1 MISIDTNYLLRFL
14 THDVESQF
22 NEVKKIISD
31 DRVDIYISSI
41 VLAETVHVL
50 ENHHYKVDKSD
61 AIDAI
66 INLLLNKNIKTEIFM
81 NDALE
86 IYRNESI
93 SFYDSLIAAE
103 SIHKNLD
110 LKTFD
115 KKLDKVYKKYID
127 A

>member
-22 NEVKKIISD
+22 NEVEKIISD

-41 VLAETVHVL
+41 VLAETIHVL
-50 ENHHYKVDKSD
+50 ENHHYKVAKSD

-81 NDALE
+81 NYALE
-86 IYRNESI
+86 IYSSELI

-103 SIHKNLD
+103 AIHKNLD

-115 KKLDKVYKKYID
+115 KKLEKVYKKYTD
-127 A
+127 K